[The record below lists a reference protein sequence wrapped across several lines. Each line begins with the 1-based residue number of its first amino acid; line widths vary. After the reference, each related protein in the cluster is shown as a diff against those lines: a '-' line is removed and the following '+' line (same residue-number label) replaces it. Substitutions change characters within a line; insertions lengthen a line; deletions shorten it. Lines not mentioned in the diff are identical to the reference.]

1 MENRVD
7 RFKNAM
13 VAGFNE
19 DLVDPRELIK
29 QLRRQ
34 READNAGIVRA
45 LEIAG
50 NEIALL
56 KSRAASARQTPREP
70 ATMPKAIEA
79 LSDKLREQSIADSR
93 TRG

>member
-1 MENRVD
+1 
-7 RFKNAM
+7 
-13 VAGFNE
+13 
-19 DLVDPRELIK
+19 
-29 QLRRQ
+29 
-34 READNAGIVRA
+34 VRA

-56 KSRAASARQTPREP
+56 KSRAASARP
-70 ATMPKAIEA
+70 APVAPASVPKAVEA